1 MWRVG
6 LLPVLLLIVAVTP
19 GSKPAAAQGN
29 SLQTLASQSRAIFQG
44 RVTRV
49 DYRNSIPD
57 ATGRSLPYTLVT
69 YRVERVV
76 AGSLAGNTFVLR
88 FRGGS
93 DGRGSFTSISNVPR
107 FQPGEEDLLF
117 VDGNG
122 DDGDCPLVQCLGG
135 RIRILDGRA
144 YDGHGSPIQS
154 IADGVISAKGPRPAA
169 FRQFRYPAPVFDEL
183 MKNSAAQA
191 RLRQLGMSVAEARE
205 LYRREAPKEILME
218 TVQSLPSD
226 ERARLVPALGNSPR
240 AAPVEA
246 EDEGSGEPI
255 GVEQIV
261 AAAAAAG
268 AEQARRAAPL
278 RGANPNAAIRTTNE
292 TSVAPPSQ

>member
-1 MWRVG
+1 
-6 LLPVLLLIVAVTP
+6 
-19 GSKPAAAQGN
+19 
-29 SLQTLASQSRAIFQG
+29 
-44 RVTRV
+44 
-49 DYRNSIPD
+49 
-57 ATGRSLPYTLVT
+57 
-69 YRVERVV
+69 
-76 AGSLAGNTFVLR
+76 
-88 FRGGS
+88 
-93 DGRGSFTSISNVPR
+93 
-107 FQPGEEDLLF
+107 
-117 VDGNG
+117 
-122 DDGDCPLVQCLGG
+122 
-135 RIRILDGRA
+135 
-144 YDGHGSPIQS
+144 
-154 IADGVISAKGPRPAA
+154 
-169 FRQFRYPAPVFDEL
+169 
-183 MKNSAAQA
+183 
-191 RLRQLGMSVAEARE
+191 MSVAEARE